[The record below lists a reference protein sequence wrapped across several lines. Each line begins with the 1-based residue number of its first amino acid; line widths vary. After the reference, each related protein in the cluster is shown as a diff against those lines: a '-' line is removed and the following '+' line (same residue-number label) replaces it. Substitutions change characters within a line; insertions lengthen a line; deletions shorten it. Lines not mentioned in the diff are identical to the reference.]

1 MHSFIIAITTF
12 TAYLLILTIDIVPY
26 QLENHLLIVILS
38 IESIVSI
45 HSLQLYGTDTVSLWK
60 FFFKEYIATYF
71 FGILNLKKSICII
84 SHQLQKDLKTHY
96 VLMIMHYVLFTM
108 TQLIIQ

>member
-45 HSLQLYGTDTVSLWK
+45 HSLQLYAKIIPRIIKLLKGKQLDV
-60 FFFKEYIATYF
+60 
-71 FGILNLKKSICII
+71 IL
-84 SHQLQKDLKTHY
+84 
-96 VLMIMHYVLFTM
+96 LMINACYLVNFD
-108 TQLIIQ
+108 IKC

>member
-45 HSLQLYGTDTVSLWK
+45 HSLQLYNFVINDDSNASQHKYLFLW
-60 FFFKEYIATYF
+60 E
-71 FGILNLKKSICII
+71 ILPEMRLILRSI
-84 SHQLQKDLKTHY
+84 L
-96 VLMIMHYVLFTM
+96 VR
-108 TQLIIQ
+108 

>member
-45 HSLQLYGTDTVSLWK
+45 HSLQLYYTVIMQIQIFLEIALLFRNSEIKLFLFRMIVAKSRKVWK
-60 FFFKEYIATYF
+60 PKFLIESNGGVLY
-71 FGILNLKKSICII
+71 
-84 SHQLQKDLKTHY
+84 DLYGLAKV
-96 VLMIMHYVLFTM
+96 VL
-108 TQLIIQ
+108 

>member
-45 HSLQLYGTDTVSLWK
+45 HSLQLYQ
-60 FFFKEYIATYF
+60 I
-71 FGILNLKKSICII
+71 GIRWEDIVRKYGLNSINLGLK
-84 SHQLQKDLKTHY
+84 
-96 VLMIMHYVLFTM
+96 
-108 TQLIIQ
+108 

>member
-45 HSLQLYGTDTVSLWK
+45 HSLQLY
-60 FFFKEYIATYF
+60 
-71 FGILNLKKSICII
+71 ILL
-84 SHQLQKDLKTHY
+84 
-96 VLMIMHYVLFTM
+96 
-108 TQLIIQ
+108 TQALYLN

>member
-45 HSLQLYGTDTVSLWK
+45 HSLQLYVCDT
-60 FFFKEYIATYF
+60 
-71 FGILNLKKSICII
+71 
-84 SHQLQKDLKTHY
+84 KDVCSQQDPDEIFHETSEAEPK
-96 VLMIMHYVLFTM
+96 
-108 TQLIIQ
+108 

>member
-38 IESIVSI
+38 IESMVSI
-45 HSLQLYGTDTVSLWK
+45 HSLQL
-60 FFFKEYIATYF
+60 
-71 FGILNLKKSICII
+71 
-84 SHQLQKDLKTHY
+84 
-96 VLMIMHYVLFTM
+96 
-108 TQLIIQ
+108 

>member
-45 HSLQLYGTDTVSLWK
+45 HSLQLYCLHCMLILPAVAFSAEGTWNEMQFLYHKCHLHRSVK
-60 FFFKEYIATYF
+60 MFKHFPSDY
-71 FGILNLKKSICII
+71 
-84 SHQLQKDLKTHY
+84 
-96 VLMIMHYVLFTM
+96 
-108 TQLIIQ
+108 